1 LKQQTTLLV
10 LEDGLIFRGYNFGAV
25 GETCGEVVFNT
36 SITGYQE
43 ILTDP
48 SYTGQIVVM
57 TYPEIGNYGVNYED
71 SESHRP
77 FAAGFVVHEYSEVV
91 SNWRARCSLGEF
103 LADHQIVGIAGIDT
117 RKLVRHLRER
127 GAMRGII
134 STKERNVEALL
145 RQVKASPSMLGRALA
160 AEVSCTD
167 PYEWN
172 DNRPQATAVRPHI
185 VAYDFGI
192 KYSILRSLTQSG
204 FRVTVVPYNTSADE
218 VIRMSPDGIFLSN
231 GPGDPESLVSIKNDI
246 LRLAERYPT
255 FGICL
260 GHQLLGLSFGG
271 KTYKLKF
278 GHRGG
283 NHPVKNLLTGCVEIT
298 AHNHGFTIDID
309 SLPDELQLTHINLND
324 QTVEGMR
331 HRHLPI
337 FSVQYHPEA
346 SPGPHDG
353 SHLFDEFYE
362 VVRKRTREE
371 FFTTEY
377 TEYTEVSL

>member
-1 LKQQTTLLV
+1 LRQHTTLLL
-10 LEDGLIFRGYNFGAV
+10 LEDGTVFRGYNFGAA

-48 SYTGQIVVM
+48 SYAGQIVVM
-57 TYPEIGNYGVNYED
+57 TYPEIGNYGINYED
-71 SESHRP
+71 SESQQP
-77 FAAGFVVHEYSEVV
+77 FAAGFVVREYSEVV
-91 SNWRARCSLGEF
+91 SNWRARRSLGDF
-103 LADHQIVGIAGIDT
+103 LADHQIVSIAGLDT

-134 STKERNVEALL
+134 STTERDVETLL
-145 RQVKASPSMLGRALA
+145 SRVQASPGMLGRTLA
-160 AEVSCTD
+160 KEVSCTH
-167 PYEWN
+167 PYEWSE
-172 DNRPQATAVRPHI
+172 DRTQTSIFRPHI

-192 KYSILRSLTQSG
+192 KYSILRSLARRG
-204 FRVTVVPYNTSADE
+204 FRTTVVPYDTTADE

-231 GPGDPESLVSIKNDI
+231 GPGDPEPFVSMRKNI
-246 LRLAERYPT
+246 LRLAERYPI
-255 FGICL
+255 FGVCL
-260 GHQLLGLSFGG
+260 GHQLLGLAFGS

-283 NHPVKNLLTGCVEIT
+283 NHPVKNLITGRVEIT
-298 AHNHGFTIDID
+298 AHNHGFAIDID
-309 SLPDELQLTHINLND
+309 SIPSEIELTHINLND

-346 SPGPHDG
+346 SPGPHDS
-353 SHLFDEFYE
+353 SHLFDQFYE
-362 VVRKRTREE
+362 AVRLREQAAP
-371 FFTTEY
+371 
-377 TEYTEVSL
+377 VLAC

>member
-1 LKQQTTLLV
+1 MRQQTALLV
-10 LEDGLIFRGYNFGAV
+10 LEDGAIFKGYSFGAS

-36 SITGYQE
+36 SFTGYQE

-48 SYTGQIVVM
+48 SYAGQIIVM

-71 SESHRP
+71 SESARP
-77 FAAGFVVHEYSEVV
+77 FAAGFVVREYSEVV
-91 SNWRARCSLGEF
+91 SNWRAKCSLGDF
-103 LADHQIVGIAGIDT
+103 LAEHNIVGIAGIDT
-117 RKLVRHLRER
+117 RRLVRHLRER

-134 STKERNVEALL
+134 STDESDIKTLL
-145 RQVKASPSMLGRALA
+145 RRVEISPSMLGRALA
-160 AEVSCTD
+160 REVSCRHS
-167 PYEWN
+167 YQWSE
-172 DNRPQATAVRPHI
+172 DNRAAVMVRPHI
-185 VAYDFGI
+185 IAYDFGI
-192 KYSILRSLTQSG
+192 KYSILRSLARRG

-218 VIRMSPDGIFLSN
+218 VSDMSPDGIFLSN
-231 GPGDPESLVSIKNDI
+231 GPGDPEPLISITSTI
-246 LRLAERYPT
+246 HQLAQRYPI

-260 GHQLLGLSFGG
+260 GHQLLGLAFGS

-283 NHPVKNLLTGCVEIT
+283 NHPVKNLMTGRVEIT
-298 AHNHGFTIDID
+298 AHNHGFAVDID
-309 SLPDELQLTHINLND
+309 SIPDEIEITHINLND

-353 SHLFDEFYE
+353 SHLFDQFYYL
-362 VVRKRTREE
+362 
-371 FFTTEY
+371 TTQS
-377 TEYTEVSL
+377 VMVKSA